1 MCGRLTLRTTGRE
14 LAGFFGLPDG
24 PDLQPRFNVSPS
36 QPVVTVRPAPGG
48 RELSLLTWGLIPHW
62 SKEPK
67 GLINARSETA
77 AAKPA
82 FRGPFR
88 RRRCLV
94 AADGFF
100 EWKREGRRKQP
111 YFFCLPHHQPF
122 AFAGLW
128 DHWAGDGKVVEGCT
142 ILTTDAN
149 EVVGPVHER
158 MPVILGPEGWDVW
171 LDPDEH
177 DPNQLQP
184 LLHPYAGTL
193 SAYPVSAAVNNPR
206 NEGPE
211 LVQPLGA

>member
-1 MCGRLTLRTTGRE
+1 
-14 LAGFFGLPDG
+14 
-24 PDLQPRFNVSPS
+24 
-36 QPVVTVRPAPGG
+36 
-48 RELSLLTWGLIPHW
+48 
-62 SKEPK
+62 
-67 GLINARSETA
+67 
-77 AAKPA
+77 
-82 FRGPFR
+82 
-88 RRRCLV
+88 
-94 AADGFF
+94 
-100 EWKREGRRKQP
+100 
-111 YFFCLPHHQPF
+111 
-122 AFAGLW
+122 
-128 DHWAGDGKVVEGCT
+128 VVEGCT

-177 DPNQLQP
+177 DPNHLQP